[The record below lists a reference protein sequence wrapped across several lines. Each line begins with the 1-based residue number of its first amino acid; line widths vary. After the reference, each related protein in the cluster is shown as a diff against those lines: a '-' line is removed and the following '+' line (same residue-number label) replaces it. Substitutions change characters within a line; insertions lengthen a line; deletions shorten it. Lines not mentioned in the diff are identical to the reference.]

1 MNYFLRTIIGLSI
14 IMLAVSVT
22 ATSCNKVAGD
32 KSNSNNNSGGG
43 NNGGGSGGG
52 FSCSTASCL
61 ELSIPTAANGY
72 AKLVD
77 KTNVVVNAAGLAT
90 AITPLSDADDPDR
103 SFADATTLNRNKELF
118 EVKYPGA
125 TGSLVLV
132 NRKDITTNSMTLDV
146 AKNPCDESSESGD
159 NTYAES
165 GKHCL
170 TFVNRGGTVGF
181 HSFLGTVF
189 KNPNTTTH
197 ARGTMM
203 CFQVFGKRAGGTYVA
218 VDDTVIS
225 EESLGQTCDIAVV
238 NNAPNSDATLDAA
251 IEIDNNWVDPSA
263 GSTTEVELYAVGFDI
278 SGKTIPHFLHTAD
291 NFNLAKL
298 IAGVDNATFKKILE
312 HNKWRDLRFK
322 VKIVKS
328 AEYSGL

>member
-1 MNYFLRTIIGLSI
+1 MNKFLRTIIWLSI
-14 IMLAVSVT
+14 VLLAMSVT
-22 ATSCNKVAGD
+22 ATSCNKVGGD
-32 KSNSNNNSGGG
+32 KSNNNN
-43 NNGGGSGGG
+43 NNNNNNPGGGG

-61 ELSIPTAANGY
+61 ELSIPTPANGY
-72 AKLVD
+72 AKIVD
-77 KTNVVVNAAGLAT
+77 KTNVVVNAAGLAA
-90 AITPLSDADDPDR
+90 AINPLSHADDARR
-103 SFADATTLNRNKELF
+103 SFAHATTLGMNKELF

-146 AKNPCDESSESGD
+146 ATGRCDEGSESGD

-170 TFVNRGGTVGF
+170 SFVARGGTVGF
-181 HSFLGTVF
+181 NSYLGTVF

-203 CFQVFGKRAGGTYVA
+203 CFQEFGDKSSGSFVE
-218 VDDTVIS
+218 VNDTIIS
-225 EESLGQTCDIAVV
+225 GVSLGQACHIAVV
-238 NNAPNSDATLDAA
+238 NNAPNSDATLDNA

-278 SGKTIPHFLHTAD
+278 SGKTIPGFLPTAD
-291 NFNLAKL
+291 NFTLAKL
-298 IAGVDNATFKKILE
+298 TAGVNNATFKKLLD
-312 HNKWRDLRFK
+312 NNSWRDLRFK

-328 AEYSGL
+328 ADF